1 MYRRSGLLT
10 VLAIFTLSACEA
22 EAPPPEVS
30 FKPITNVRETMEWI
44 LDPAAD
50 VLWASAGTIITIDES
65 RELHPTTDEG
75 WAHVRNNAAVVAEAG
90 NLLMMPSRA
99 KDNADWMEFSRA
111 LVDMGVLAMKAA
123 DAQDSDALFDAG
135 GKLYSVCVAC
145 HQAYIFNVE

>member
-1 MYRRSGLLT
+1 MSRRTTIFAFALLV
-10 VLAIFTLSACEA
+10 VLALSACEP
-22 EAPPPEVS
+22 PPPEIP
-30 FKPITNVRETMEWI
+30 FKPITNVKETMEWI

-65 RELHPTTDEG
+65 RELAPTTDEG
-75 WAHVRNNAAVVAEAG
+75 WDHVRNNAAAVAEAG

-135 GKLYSVCVAC
+135 AKLYSVCTAC

>member
-1 MYRRSGLLT
+1 MVRRTTLLA
-10 VLAIFTLSACEA
+10 VLAVFTVSACEA
-22 EAPPPEVS
+22 EAPKPEVS
-30 FKPITNVRETMEWI
+30 FKPITDVRETMEWI

-99 KDNADWMEFSRA
+99 IDNEDWMEYSRA

-135 GKLYSVCVAC
+135 AKLYSVCSAC
-145 HQAYIFNVE
+145 HQAYIHNVE

>member
-1 MYRRSGLLT
+1 MVRRTTFVT
-10 VLAIFTLSACEA
+10 VLGILVLMAC
-22 EAPPPEVS
+22 EAPPPEVP
-30 FKPITNVRETMEWI
+30 FKPITDVRETMEWI

-65 RELHPTTDEG
+65 RELAPTTDEG

-99 KDNADWMEFSRA
+99 KDNADWMEYSSA
-111 LVDMGVLAMKAA
+111 LVDMGVLAMQAA

-135 GKLYSVCVAC
+135 GKLYSVCTAC
-145 HQAYIFNVE
+145 HQAYIFDTE

>member
-1 MYRRSGLLT
+1 MVRRTTFVT
-10 VLAIFTLSACEA
+10 VLGILVLMAC
-22 EAPPPEVS
+22 EAPPPEVP
-30 FKPITNVRETMEWI
+30 FKPITDVRETMEWI

-65 RELHPTTDEG
+65 RELAPTTDEG

-99 KDNADWMEFSRA
+99 KDNADWMEYSSA
-111 LVDMGVLAMKAA
+111 LVDMGVLAMQAA

-135 GKLYSVCVAC
+135 GKLYSVCTAC
-145 HQAYIFNVE
+145 HQAYIFDAE